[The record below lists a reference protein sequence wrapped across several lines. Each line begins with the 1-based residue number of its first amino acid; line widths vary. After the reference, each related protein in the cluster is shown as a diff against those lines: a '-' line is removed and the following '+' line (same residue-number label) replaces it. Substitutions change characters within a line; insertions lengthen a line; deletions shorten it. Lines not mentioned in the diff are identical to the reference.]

1 MNAEEVKV
9 LLEDTFYAMADV
21 YDHPGLR
28 FFPASARHLADL
40 LSLRGD
46 ERMLDVATGTGRVAL
61 ELAGHLFSRMKNAS
75 IRRPFSG

>member
-1 MNAEEVKV
+1 
-9 LLEDTFYAMADV
+9 MADV

-46 ERMLDVATGTGRVAL
+46 GRVLDVATG
-61 ELAGHLFSRMKNAS
+61 AG
-75 IRRPFSG
+75 